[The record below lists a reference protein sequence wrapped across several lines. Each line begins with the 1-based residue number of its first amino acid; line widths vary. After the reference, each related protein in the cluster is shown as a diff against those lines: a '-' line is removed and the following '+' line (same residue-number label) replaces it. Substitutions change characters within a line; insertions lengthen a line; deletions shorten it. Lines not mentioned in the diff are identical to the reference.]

1 MAGVFGHKLLG
12 GFADFENIGA
22 QVTTQLTAA
31 SITAVYAIIASVV
44 LLLLIK
50 YTIGLR
56 INETQETEGIDM
68 AEHAERGY
76 NL

>member
-1 MAGVFGHKLLG
+1 MVGVFGHHSMG
-12 GFADFENIGA
+12 GFANFESIST

-31 SITAVYAIIASVV
+31 AITAVYTIVVSVV

-50 YTIGLR
+50 ITIGLR
-56 INETQETEGIDM
+56 INEAQETEGLDM

-76 NL
+76 IL